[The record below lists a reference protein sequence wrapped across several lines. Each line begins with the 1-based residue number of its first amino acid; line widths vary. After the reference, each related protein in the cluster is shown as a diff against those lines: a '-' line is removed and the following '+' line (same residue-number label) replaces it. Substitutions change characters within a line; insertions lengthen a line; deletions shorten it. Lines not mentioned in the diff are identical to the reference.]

1 MKELRID
8 PENVQVDIGD
18 GVQIRLL
25 DIHSEFEQFNW
36 FFKKDTF
43 PRMQDKG
50 ESDAEMVDLSAVV
63 SDIIRYPCM
72 AEISLRVFHLAA
84 RRSIG

>member
-1 MKELRID
+1 MMVHLID
-8 PENVQVDIGD
+8 PENVQVDVGD

-43 PRMQDKG
+43 PRMQ
-50 ESDAEMVDLSAVV
+50 VTCCP
-63 SDIIRYPCM
+63 Y
-72 AEISLRVFHLAA
+72 ISLSLSLSLSLYRNEICNIHATARTVLAGYMSA
-84 RRSIG
+84 K